1 MYLCSIPDQYAAS
14 HSSLPVL
21 IPGIIPATNIPADD
35 GKFCRLGFLS
45 PTIVS
50 EGCGLL
56 GILKLF
62 VNYIAIF
69 IPARYLH
76 NVITWY
82 YLMGCMAQAHY
93 LVVISTTWLT
103 SFFVCYYSYLSIM
116 KVS

>member
-35 GKFCRLGFLS
+35 GKFCRLGVLS

-56 GILKLF
+56 G
-62 VNYIAIF
+62 Y
-69 IPARYLH
+69 PE
-76 NVITWY
+76 VI
-82 YLMGCMAQAHY
+82 C
-93 LVVISTTWLT
+93 
-103 SFFVCYYSYLSIM
+103 
-116 KVS
+116 